1 MTVSHVRERA
11 LPIAFIAFLGVSAAL
26 PVGAQTTNDR
36 AALQARLDALQ
47 QQLQALRGEA
57 PKSSTSDLE
66 AAVAA
71 LEQRVED
78 LSTQLKIVE
87 RQAEIDKEAAA
98 ERAKTTPQTA
108 AGRGGF
114 SLQSADG
121 NFRLRLRGYMQADS
135 RFFLADRD
143 QRGIDTFVLR
153 RVRPVFEATMYAL
166 FDVRMMPDF
175 GNGTTV
181 LYDAYID
188 ARFSPKFKIRAGKYK
203 PPIGLERLQSA
214 TDIAFVERGLP
225 TALVPNRDLGLMVH
239 GDIVGG
245 NLAYAA
251 GVFNGVPDGGS
262 SDLDTQDGKEGV
274 ARLFAQP
281 WRTRTHSVWQGLGFG
296 VAASHGNQRGVS
308 AASSGLPTFRT
319 AGQTTFFGF
328 RGDDS
333 ALGPVLADGA
343 HTRWS
348 LQGHYYVGTHGIF
361 LEQVR
366 SSQKVKRGTSNA
378 TLDNSS
384 WQVATSWVL
393 TGETPSYRGVTP
405 RSPFDVKAGTIGA
418 IELTAR
424 YGELH
429 IDPATFP
436 FYANAATAARGA
448 EAWTV
453 GGNWILNSGVKVMA
467 NYEQT
472 RFDAAGSGQR
482 RREHDF
488 LTRLQFSF

>member
-1 MTVSHVRERA
+1 
-11 LPIAFIAFLGVSAAL
+11 
-26 PVGAQTTNDR
+26 
-36 AALQARLDALQ
+36 
-47 QQLQALRGEA
+47 
-57 PKSSTSDLE
+57 
-66 AAVAA
+66 
-71 LEQRVED
+71 
-78 LSTQLKIVE
+78 
-87 RQAEIDKEAAA
+87 
-98 ERAKTTPQTA
+98 
-108 AGRGGF
+108 
-114 SLQSADG
+114 
-121 NFRLRLRGYMQADS
+121 
-135 RFFLADRD
+135 
-143 QRGIDTFVLR
+143 
-153 RVRPVFEATMYAL
+153 
-166 FDVRMMPDF
+166 MMPDF
-175 GNGTTV
+175 GNGQTV

-203 PPIGLERLQSA
+203 PPLGLERLQSA
-214 TDIAFVERGLP
+214 TDITFVERGLP

-281 WRTRTHSVWQGLGFG
+281 WRTRTHSAWQGLGFG
-296 VAASHGNQRGVS
+296 VAASYGNQRGVS
-308 AASSGLPTFRT
+308 AASSGLPTFKT

-328 RGDDS
+328 RGDDP

-343 HTRWS
+343 HRRWS
-348 LQGHYYVGTHGIF
+348 LQGHYYFGSHGIF

-366 SSQKVKRGTSNA
+366 SSQQVKRGTSNA
-378 TLDNSS
+378 TLDHSS

-405 RSPFDVKAGTIGA
+405 RSPFDLKAGTIGA
-418 IELTAR
+418 IELTTR
-424 YGELH
+424 YSELH

-448 EAWTV
+448 QAWTV
-453 GGNWILNSGVKVMA
+453 GCNWILNSGVKVMA

-472 RFDAAGSGQR
+472 RFDAAGSVR
-482 RREHDF
+482 RRPEHDL